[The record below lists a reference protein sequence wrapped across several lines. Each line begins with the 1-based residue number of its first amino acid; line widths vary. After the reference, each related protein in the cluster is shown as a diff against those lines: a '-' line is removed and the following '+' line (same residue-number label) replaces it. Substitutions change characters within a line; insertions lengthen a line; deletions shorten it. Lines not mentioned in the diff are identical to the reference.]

1 MNWYFY
7 WYFTIYNIYK
17 NLSRDKYFDIF
28 ATSMFSFFVAS
39 LIIGSSSYVFVFLN
53 MSNLLFSTSVTTIAI
68 FGIVFISNY
77 ILFLPKERQLKQ
89 FEEYKINQNGT
100 KDLFAIL
107 FSVFS
112 IGIYFSVILLGKDI
126 SLDIKKRGT
135 PLEEIET
142 VHRENMFR
150 SEMKYSLRTF
160 YKVDKSDG
168 DFLGTG
174 YPMLKFINGK
184 IISNYIWQT
193 KKEIYVY

>member
-1 MNWYFY
+1 
-7 WYFTIYNIYK
+7 
-17 NLSRDKYFDIF
+17 
-28 ATSMFSFFVAS
+28 MFSFFVAS

-112 IGIYFSVILLGKDI
+112 IGIYFSVILLGKEYFE
-126 SLDIKKRGT
+126 G
-135 PLEEIET
+135 
-142 VHRENMFR
+142 
-150 SEMKYSLRTF
+150 
-160 YKVDKSDG
+160 
-168 DFLGTG
+168 
-174 YPMLKFINGK
+174 
-184 IISNYIWQT
+184 
-193 KKEIYVY
+193 